1 MMKLPRGDDRI
12 DSQRIQWHP
21 GFYGAAEL
29 ELIADRD
36 ALEFHREFSLSKEPL
51 RVDLLIIKKRRDV
64 VVSNEIGRIFR
75 TYNVIE
81 YKSPDDTLTVDDFF
95 KTLGYACLYKGLGET
110 VNRIPA
116 DQLTVSVFH
125 ERYPQKLADELTR
138 LGLTVREAF
147 PGVYYVDGM
156 GPLRVQI
163 VATGRLE
170 VGRHSLRL
178 LSKNA
183 SREDVKAFLEEAE
196 TFTLPGEHNNAN
208 AVLRVSVAANHNLYT
223 KIRRDFIMY
232 DALHELMKDDLDQA
246 KREALSYSITKIMTS
261 LKLSAEQAMDV
272 LEIPVAERGFYQKRL

>member
-1 MMKLPRGDDRI
+1 M
-12 DSQRIQWHP
+12 
-21 GFYGAAEL
+21 
-29 ELIADRD
+29 IADRD

-196 TFTLPGEHNNAN
+196 TFTQPGENHNVS
-208 AVLRVSVAANHNLYT
+208 AVLQVSVSANQDLYA
-223 KIRRDFIMY
+223 KIRREFTMC
-232 DALHELMKDDLDQA
+232 DALRELMKDDLDQA
-246 KREALSYSITKIMTS
+246 KHEGAQNSLSYSIAKMMTS

-272 LEIPVAERGFYQKRL
+272 LEIPAAEREFYRKKL